1 MKILSCMPLIARST
15 YAAPFWLRGGHAQTI
30 FPALFR
36 RVPWI
41 TRERERIETPDGDFL
56 DLDWARMGRTNRVA
70 ILAHGLEGDSRN
82 AYVQGMVGALA
93 RAGWDVAAWN
103 CRGCSGEPNRLL
115 RSYHSGATEDL
126 AAVVDHVL
134 ADGRYRRVDLVG
146 FSLGGNI
153 TLKYLGDLGAE
164 IDPRVTRA
172 VAFSVPCDL
181 ASSSRQLESGANRI
195 YMDRFM
201 VNLRAKIRTKMR
213 MFPGALSDDG
223 LDAMRTFREF
233 DGAYTAP
240 LHGYRD
246 AEDYWARASSR
257 PVLGRIAIPALLV
270 NARNDPFLPAEC
282 FPEAEARASAHFHLE
297 APREGGHIGFTAE
310 GEYWS
315 ETRAVEFLGGNG
327 IAATSSPSEAV

>member
-1 MKILSCMPLIARST
+1 MPLIESST
-15 YAAPFWLRGGHAQTI
+15 YVAPFWLRGGHAQTI
-30 FPALFR
+30 YPALFR

-56 DLDWARMGRTNRVA
+56 DLDWARERGTGRVA
-70 ILAHGLEGDSRN
+70 ILAHGLEGNSRN
-82 AYVQGMVGALA
+82 AYVQGMATALA
-93 RAGWDVAAWN
+93 RRGWDVVAWN

-134 ADGRYRRVDLVG
+134 AGGRYAAVGLVG

-164 IDPRVTRA
+164 INPRVKCA
-172 VAFSVPCDL
+172 AAFSVPCDL
-181 ASSSRQLESGANRI
+181 ASSSQALESRANRL

-201 VNLRAKIRTKMR
+201 VDLRTKIRAKMR
-213 MFPGALSDDG
+213 MFPGELNGDG
-223 LDAMRTFREF
+223 LDAIRTFRAF

-257 PVLGRIAIPALLV
+257 PVLGRIAIPTLLV
-270 NARNDPFLPAEC
+270 NARNDPFLPPGC
-282 FPEAEARASAHFHLE
+282 FPEEEARASACFHFE
-297 APREGGHIGFTAE
+297 APVTGGHIGFT
-310 GEYWS
+310 S
-315 ETRAVEFLGGNG
+315 F
-327 IAATSSPSEAV
+327 

>member
-1 MKILSCMPLIARST
+1 MKILSSMPLIESST
-15 YAAPFWLRGGHAQTI
+15 YTPPRWLRGGHAQTI
-30 FPALFR
+30 YPALFR
-36 RVPWI
+36 RVSWI

-56 DLDWARMGRTNRVA
+56 DLDWARSGRSDRVA
-70 ILAHGLEGDSRN
+70 ILSHGLEGDSRN
-82 AYVQGMVGALA
+82 AYVQGMAAALG
-93 RAGWDVAAWN
+93 RAGWDVVAWN

-126 AAVVDHVL
+126 AAVVDRVL
-134 ADGRYRRVDLVG
+134 AGDRYDRVALVG

-153 TLKYLGDLGAE
+153 TLKYLGDPGVV

-181 ASSSRQLESGANRI
+181 ASSSRALESGGNRI

-201 VNLRAKIRTKMR
+201 VNLRAKIREKMR
-213 MFPGALSDDG
+213 MFPGALTDEG

-240 LHGYRD
+240 LHGFRD

-257 PVLGRIAIPALLV
+257 PGLGRIAIPTLLV

-297 APREGGHIGFTAE
+297 APRDGGHIGFTARG

-315 ETRAVEFLGGNG
+315 EMRAVEFLGG
-327 IAATSSPSEAV
+327 EAG

>member
-1 MKILSCMPLIARST
+1 MPLIEAST
-15 YAAPFWLRGGHAQTI
+15 YVAPFWLRGGHAQTI

-56 DLDWARMGRTNRVA
+56 DLDWARSGRADRVA

-82 AYVQGMVGALA
+82 AYVQGMAAALV
-93 RAGWDVAAWN
+93 RGGWDVVAWN

-126 AAVVDHVL
+126 AVVVDHVL
-134 ADGRYRRVDLVG
+134 AGGRHECAALVG

-164 IDPRVTRA
+164 IDPRVRSA

-181 ASSSRQLESGANRI
+181 AASSRALESRANRV
-195 YMDRFM
+195 YMDRFL
-201 VNLRAKIRTKMR
+201 VNLRAKIRAKMR
-213 MFPGALSDDG
+213 MFPGALSDAG

-240 LHGYRD
+240 LHGFRD

-257 PVLGRIAIPALLV
+257 PVFGRIAIPALLV
-270 NARNDPFLPAEC
+270 NARNDPFLPVEC
-282 FPEAEARASAHFHLE
+282 FPEAEARASAHFYFE
-297 APREGGHIGFTAE
+297 APRAGGHIGFTPVAARK
-310 GEYWS
+310 EYWS
-315 ETRAVEFLGGNG
+315 ETRAVEFLAKSLRGWN
-327 IAATSSPSEAV
+327 V